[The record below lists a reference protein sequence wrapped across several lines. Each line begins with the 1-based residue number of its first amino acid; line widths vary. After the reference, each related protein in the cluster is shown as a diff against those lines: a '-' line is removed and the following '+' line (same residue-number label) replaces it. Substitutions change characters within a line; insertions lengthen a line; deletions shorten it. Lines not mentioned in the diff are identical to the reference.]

1 MKPIT
6 KQSEPPRTS
15 QRSQR
20 RDSLLLR
27 AEVRSLDGH
36 DAIAAI
42 VRNLSAGGM
51 MAENEFVYPVG
62 TLVEVQ
68 LRNLG
73 AVTGRVA
80 WTVENRMGIAF
91 DREIDPAAAR
101 KPMLKTSNLGPKRTK
116 PIRSILE

>member
-1 MKPIT
+1 MKPIS
-6 KQSEPPRTS
+6 KQSEPPQVSKRT
-15 QRSQR
+15 QR

-36 DAIAAI
+36 DGMIAV

-51 MAENEFVYPVG
+51 MAENAFVYPEH
-62 TLVEVQ
+62 TRVEVQ

-73 AVTGRVA
+73 AVQGKVA

-101 KPMLKTSNLGPKRTK
+101 KPVLKTSNTAPKRSK
-116 PIRSILE
+116 PIRTILE

>member
-6 KQSEPPRTS
+6 KQSEPSRTS

-101 KPMLKTSNLGPKRTK
+101 KPVLKTSNLGAKRSK
-116 PIRSILE
+116 PIRSIME

>member
-1 MKPIT
+1 MKSISMP
-6 KQSEPPRTS
+6 SEPPLVSKRT
-15 QRSQR
+15 QR

-36 DAIAAI
+36 DAIVAV

-51 MAENEFVYPVG
+51 MAENALVYPVD
-62 TLVEVQ
+62 TRVEVQ

-73 AVTGRVA
+73 AVQGRVA

-91 DREIDPAAAR
+91 EVEIDPAAAR
-101 KPMLKTSNLGPKRTK
+101 KPILKTSNSAPKRSK
-116 PIRSILE
+116 PIRTILE

>member
-1 MKPIT
+1 MNPMSKTTELPSD
-6 KQSEPPRTS
+6 K

-36 DAIAAI
+36 DPIVAI

-51 MAENEFVYPVG
+51 MAENNFVFPVD
-62 TLVEVQ
+62 TQVEVQ

-73 AVTGRVA
+73 AVPGKVA
-80 WTVENRMGIAF
+80 WMVENRMGIAF

-101 KPMLKTSNLGPKRTK
+101 KPVLKATNPALKREK
-116 PIRSILE
+116 PIRPIMG